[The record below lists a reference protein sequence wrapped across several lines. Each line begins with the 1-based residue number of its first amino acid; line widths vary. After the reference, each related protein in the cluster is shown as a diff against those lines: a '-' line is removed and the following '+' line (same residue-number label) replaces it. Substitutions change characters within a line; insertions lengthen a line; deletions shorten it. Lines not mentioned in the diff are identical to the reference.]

1 MKASLFFARSAL
13 HRQGLH
19 RTHRST
25 KTAGGAAILNLQT
38 IKQVIRFGLS
48 VFQPGCPVKT

>member
-1 MKASLFFARSAL
+1 MNASLFFARSAL

-19 RTHRST
+19 RAHRST